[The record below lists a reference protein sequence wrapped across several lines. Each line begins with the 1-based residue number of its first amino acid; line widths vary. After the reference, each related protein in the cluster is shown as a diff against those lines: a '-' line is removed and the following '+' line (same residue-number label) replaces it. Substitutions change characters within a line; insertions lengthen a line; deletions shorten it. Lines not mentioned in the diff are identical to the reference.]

1 MISPPAWFAGAVVDT
16 HGELQGRM
24 RGGHLDIDDA
34 RPCVGVA
41 AALAHAAEYSLDDID
56 VVFASIE
63 VTHDHQNVHM

>member
-1 MISPPAWFAGAVVDT
+1 
-16 HGELQGRM
+16 M